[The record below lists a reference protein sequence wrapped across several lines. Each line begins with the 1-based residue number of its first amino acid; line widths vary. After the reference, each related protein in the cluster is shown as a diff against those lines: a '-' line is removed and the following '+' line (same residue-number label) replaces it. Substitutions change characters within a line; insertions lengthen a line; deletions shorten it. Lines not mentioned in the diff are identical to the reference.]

1 MADSKRA
8 LSTLAELGPLLYVNR
23 RFVGARPSIVANHH
37 LIKLHDKQNNYFTSC
52 TPIRSD
58 SLRSSFA
65 VSHDRYFS
73 NLGAFGPG
81 DSSDESEI
89 KNNEYTRRPRTLK
102 CGRAR
107 RKWETRTK
115 RSDDLT
121 SENQNDE
128 KVIDVGKNNHR
139 AIEENEPSFDK
150 SSLNEDVPENRSVSE
165 ILFGRPLEQPLREE
179 YYRQYRLKNGLKYPK
194 TLEKWKTLLSEAW
207 KDYLWT
213 FEGFLIKDSGERD
226 AYGNIIENGKVDL
239 KHNDASETLKDKA
252 SDVASEVASNV
263 RKNVA
268 TIREESPKLFKMGQD
283 ITGISSKEEL
293 RNWVGEQLKL
303 ATECVGEFM
312 KGYRRGRDEEV
323 DKMLH
328 QYFQELDE
336 QQEPSGENSP
346 VSEENNVAAKRE
358 RRTWGRRE
366 RRRKKAQSTTPEST
380 IDSEIG
386 HAV

>member
-8 LSTLAELGPLLYVNR
+8 LSALAGLGPLLSINR
-23 RFVGARPSIVANHH
+23 RFVGNRPSIVANHH
-37 LIKLHDKQNNYFTSC
+37 LIKLSGKRNNHFASC
-52 TPIRSD
+52 TRMRSD
-58 SLRSSFA
+58 SLRTSFA
-65 VSHDRYFS
+65 ISHDRYFS
-73 NLGAFGPG
+73 SLGAFDPL

-89 KNNEYTRRPRTLK
+89 KNNDYTRRPRTLK

-115 RSDDLT
+115 RGDDLT
-121 SENQNDE
+121 SENINDE
-128 KVIDVGKNNHR
+128 KVADDGENNHR
-139 AIEENEPSFDK
+139 DIEQNAPSFDK
-150 SSLNEDVPENRSVSE
+150 GSLDKNVPENRSVSE

-179 YYRQYRLKNGLKYPK
+179 YYRQYRLKNGLTYPK
-194 TLEKWKTLLSEAW
+194 TLEGWKTLLSEAW

-226 AYGNIIENGKVDL
+226 AYGNMIENGKVDV
-239 KHNDASETLKDKA
+239 KDNDASETLKDKA
-252 SDVASEVASNV
+252 SDVASQVASNA

-268 TIREESPKLFKMGQD
+268 TIREESPKLLKMGQD

-312 KGYRRGRDEEV
+312 KGYRLGRDEEV

-336 QQEPSGENSP
+336 RQEPSGENSP
-346 VSEENNVAAKRE
+346 DSEENNRAAKRE

-366 RRRKKAQSTTPEST
+366 RRRKKAHATTPEST
-380 IDSEIG
+380 IDSEVAHTG
-386 HAV
+386 